1 MRKRRCRGWLSYRVF
16 IFCRSEGI
24 DDSIF
29 YLILSIIYDFRGG
42 IYESRVQL
50 AAEDGNGW
58 VSNTNAVIDFILDF
72 GRLNCWW
79 DLIWTMPLG
88 LTSRKTMLNCNSRNA
103 FPRVL
108 IDKYP
113 LLAYLRYKHLYVT
126 KQQTGMLMRI
136 GGFMP

>member
-1 MRKRRCRGWLSYRVF
+1 MRNRGCGGWLRYRVF
-16 IFCRSEGI
+16 IFCRSKGI

-29 YLILSIIYDFRGG
+29 YVILSIINDFRGG

-79 DLIWTMPLG
+79 DLIWTMQLD
-88 LTSRKTMLNCNSRNA
+88 LTSSSIVIAVT
-103 FPRVL
+103 
-108 IDKYP
+108 
-113 LLAYLRYKHLYVT
+113 LL
-126 KQQTGMLMRI
+126 Q
-136 GGFMP
+136 GFLSISIPC